1 MTALCAEHLR
11 PRHAPLSVL
20 FGLLVVDLRRLL
32 RVVPQRIVP
41 ALQRDLLPLRCLNG
55 KCRRR
60 DFSDV
65 CSVQA
70 FFNTCALL
78 PERIKEIP
86 HLLHDLPVLLCHV
99 LLECAHD
106 IQPLTDIIHHALAV
120 GLRPPVE
127 GSQKTSSF
135 ESLSP

>member
-11 PRHAPLSVL
+11 PRHAPLDIFL
-20 FGLLVVDLRRLL
+20 NLLVVDLRRLL

-41 ALQRDLLPLRCLNG
+41 ALQRDLLPIHCLNA
-55 KCRRR
+55 KRRRR

-65 CSVQA
+65 CAVQA

-120 GLRPPVE
+120 GLRPPVK
-127 GSQKTSSF
+127 GDAKDLF
-135 ESLSP
+135 F